1 MFKIFQKTQAEI
13 TNSLIVSINNQKAE
27 YFFEIIL
34 ELMVFIAFLGY
45 IARFYFR
52 ENKECMNR
60 IGKILL
66 LPVSVV
72 KNDLKILN
80 NFEKIV
86 DYHNISEK

>member
-13 TNSLIVSINNQKAE
+13 TNSLIVAINNQKAE
-27 YFFEIIL
+27 YLFEIIL
-34 ELMVFIAFLGY
+34 ELMVFVAFLGY